1 MITKNDIIKEIPR
14 IKNLMNELNINADI
28 NEFKKYINNMSPNE
42 FNHIINIIVK
52 NNFSKVR
59 KSRTR
64 SNNLRRLSK
73 RSGSKLKK
81 STKNILSKRGGS
93 NRSMNRELADLFTS
107 FAVATQYFA
116 MICFIIWLATV
127 RSEIYQPKY

>member
-1 MITKNDIIKEIPR
+1 
-14 IKNLMNELNINADI
+14 LMNELNINADI
-28 NEFKKYINNMSPNE
+28 NEFKKYIKNMSQNE

-93 NRSMNRELADLFTS
+93 NRSMNRDLADLFTS
-107 FAVATQYFA
+107 FRVATQYFA
-116 MICFIIWLATV
+116 MICFIIWLAKI
-127 RSEIYQPKY
+127 RSEIYQPNH